1 MGHARMT
8 QLLEAPALLNFQTEW
23 SRLNLPPHVIE
34 VLSGAPSIQVPES
47 RADLLDWALGRPS
60 GTTDWR
66 LANRDDHGVYEAV
79 FQIPG
84 KGRVTEA
91 VITKARNGLAIN
103 FPDPSM
109 RRRDPDA
116 MVIGDSLPTDKPT
129 YEERFGVP
137 FAQTRQATLDWL
149 KKQELVVV
157 PFYAGPD
164 KLGYGAL
171 AIVPKQ
177 AAFFAAA
184 LADLQGMIPR
194 CQMPED
200 FKLSGGVLFVAPPF
214 RHTHFDGKQVVVH
227 DRTATHQEIFAYN
240 LYPGPSAKK
249 GVYSML
255 LDIGEREGWTT
266 NHCAAVAVVTPYENR
281 LVIMHEG
288 ASGGGKSEMTEHIHR
303 MEDGRLLLGRNVVTK
318 EERTLNLPEACHLL
332 PIADDMA
339 CAHPSLQGRSGRL
352 TLADAEA
359 GWFVRVDHIKAYG
372 TAPNL
377 ERACIEPPQPLIFL
391 NHYIVP
397 GGTCLTWEHIEDAPG
412 KLCPNPR
419 VVLPRHMVEDV
430 LSGPRQVDVRS
441 FGVRCPATHTE
452 SQLYGILAMLHILPP
467 SLAWLW
473 RLVAPRGHANPS
485 IQSSKS
491 KEMQSEGVGSYWAF
505 ATGRRVDQANLL
517 LNQIVDTPETRHVL
531 IPNQHI
537 GAWKVGFMA
546 EWIAREY
553 LARRGS
559 ARFGREQ
566 LDEARLPLLGYIPRQ
581 IRIEGSLIPRV
592 FLKVEEQIQGGLD
605 VYDEGAR
612 QWREFF
618 AQELKQFLV
627 PDLDPL
633 GKKIIEACL
642 DNAHLEDYWKLI
654 PHPMFREE

>member
-214 RHTHFDGKQVVVH
+214 RHT
-227 DRTATHQEIFAYN
+227 
-240 LYPGPSAKK
+240 L
-249 GVYSML
+249 
-255 LDIGEREGWTT
+255 
-266 NHCAAVAVVTPYENR
+266 
-281 LVIMHEG
+281 
-288 ASGGGKSEMTEHIHR
+288 
-303 MEDGRLLLGRNVVTK
+303 
-318 EERTLNLPEACHLL
+318 
-332 PIADDMA
+332 
-339 CAHPSLQGRSGRL
+339 
-352 TLADAEA
+352 
-359 GWFVRVDHIKAYG
+359 
-372 TAPNL
+372 
-377 ERACIEPPQPLIFL
+377 
-391 NHYIVP
+391 
-397 GGTCLTWEHIEDAPG
+397 
-412 KLCPNPR
+412 
-419 VVLPRHMVEDV
+419 
-430 LSGPRQVDVRS
+430 
-441 FGVRCPATHTE
+441 
-452 SQLYGILAMLHILPP
+452 
-467 SLAWLW
+467 
-473 RLVAPRGHANPS
+473 
-485 IQSSKS
+485 
-491 KEMQSEGVGSYWAF
+491 
-505 ATGRRVDQANLL
+505 
-517 LNQIVDTPETRHVL
+517 
-531 IPNQHI
+531 
-537 GAWKVGFMA
+537 
-546 EWIAREY
+546 
-553 LARRGS
+553 
-559 ARFGREQ
+559 
-566 LDEARLPLLGYIPRQ
+566 
-581 IRIEGSLIPRV
+581 
-592 FLKVEEQIQGGLD
+592 
-605 VYDEGAR
+605 
-612 QWREFF
+612 
-618 AQELKQFLV
+618 
-627 PDLDPL
+627 
-633 GKKIIEACL
+633 
-642 DNAHLEDYWKLI
+642 
-654 PHPMFREE
+654 